1 MRRLL
6 LFTRCFLSIISC
18 SYAQSAQKIKPKL
31 IVGLV
36 IDQMRWDNL
45 YRYAD
50 QYSDNGFKRLL
61 REGFSCEN
69 TMLPYTPTVTACGH
83 TCIYTGSVPAI
94 TGITGN
100 NWWDY
105 DANKEVYCTDDT
117 SYTTVGSN
125 TKAGQMS
132 PNRML
137 VTTITDELRLATNF
151 KSKVIGIALKD
162 RGAILPAGH
171 SANAAYW
178 YDGDNGNWITSSYYM
193 NALPDWANLFN
204 SRKVVDSL
212 MSANWTM
219 LNPADTY
226 TQSAPDEESYERRF
240 DGENGTSFP
249 HNLDKLGDKKYNI
262 LRSVPQGNT
271 LTLEFA
277 KAAIE
282 GEQLGMSG
290 NTDFLAIS
298 CSSTDYIG
306 HQFGPNS
313 VENEDDYLRLDK
325 DIADFLKFL
334 DAKYGKGNY
343 LFFLTADHGVAHI
356 PGFLEAN
363 KIPSGFLDGYAMM
376 YYLNANAKA
385 KYGLSNVVVDADNY
399 QLTLNHTL
407 LDSAKISKETMI
419 DFLLPLVKKIN
430 GVANAFDISKIN
442 AETLPEVQKKM
453 LSNGYYAKHCGDI
466 QLIYQP
472 GWIDGGPTGTTHGLW
487 NPYDAHIPLVWFGW
501 DITHGQTNDE
511 VYMTDIAPTI
521 AAMLHIQM
529 PNGCI
534 GKPIVAITK

>member
-1 MRRLL
+1 MNRLVL
-6 LFTRCFLSIISC
+6 FISLFTIITS
-18 SYAQSAQKIKPKL
+18 SSQAQPAQKTKPK
-31 IVGLV
+31 IIIGLV

-45 YRYAD
+45 YRY
-50 QYSDNGFKRLL
+50 SDHYGTGGFKRLL
-61 REGFSCEN
+61 NEGFSCEN
-69 TMLPYTPTVTACGH
+69 TMIPYTPTVTACGH

-105 DANKEVYCTDDT
+105 TTNKEVYCTDDT

-178 YDGDNGNWITSSYYM
+178 YDGKNGNWITSSYYM
-193 NALPDWANLFN
+193 NALPDWANQFN
-204 SRKVVDSL
+204 NRKIPDSL
-212 MSANWTM
+212 LALNWNT
-219 LNPADTY
+219 LYAKDTY
-226 TQSAPDEESYERRF
+226 TQSTSDEENYERKF
-240 DGENGTSFP
+240 DGETTSSFP
-249 HNLDKLGDKKYNI
+249 HNFDKAGDKKYGLI
-262 LRSVPQGNT
+262 RSAPQGNT
-271 LTLEFA
+271 LTFDFA
-277 KAAIE
+277 KATIE

-313 VENEDDYLRLDK
+313 VENEDDYVRLDK
-325 DIADFLKFL
+325 DIADFLHFL
-334 DAKYGKGNY
+334 DNKYGKGNY

-356 PGFLEAN
+356 PGFL
-363 KIPSGFLDGYAMM
+363 KQHTIPSGSIDGYALMDN
-376 YYLNANAKA
+376 LNAAIKA
-385 KYGLSNVVVDADNY
+385 KFGLNKVIVDADNY
-399 QLTLNHTL
+399 QLTFNYSL
-407 LDSAKISKETMI
+407 LDSAKITRQTMI
-419 DFLLPLVKKIN
+419 DFLLPQIKKIN
-430 GVANAFDISKIN
+430 GVANAFDIEKIN
-442 AETLPEVQKKM
+442 ETTLPEVQKKM
-453 LSNGYYAKHCGDI
+453 LSNGYNAKRSGDI
-466 QLIYQP
+466 QIIFQP
-472 GWIDGGPTGTTHGLW
+472 AWIDGGATGTTHGLW

-501 DITHGQTNDE
+501 NITHGQTNEE
-511 VYMTDIAPTI
+511 VYMTDIAPTL
-521 AAMLHIQM
+521 AALLHIQM